1 MENCH
6 LLGATWFAHQIQITN
21 VEEVLLTVYMIY
33 LLLQNQKNALIMNQR
48 IAPKKEESSMLIH
61 ASKPVMM
68 NLNNTFV
75 LLVAELN
82 SGPMTSMNMVTV

>member
-48 IAPKKEESSMLIH
+48 IAPKEEESPMLIH

-82 SGPMTSMNMVTV
+82 SRPMTSMNMVTV